1 MIPRRDS
8 HPAPAT
14 PHAPRGYPLTTAGL
28 RTATFSDGMHMYTER
43 LQILV
48 TPEERRKL
56 ESEAEHRGES
66 VGSLVRKAVDAAY
79 DPVDRDGRRR
89 ALGELRAIGER
100 NRGIVLSPD
109 ELEALIEDAR
119 TVELLDGTT

>member
-14 PHAPRGYPLTTAGL
+14 PTHLADTRSPPRVS

-48 TPEERRKL
+48 TPEQRRKL

-119 TVELLDGTT
+119 TVEFLDGTT

>member
-1 MIPRRDS
+1 VIPRRDS

-28 RTATFSDGMHMYTER
+28 RTATFSDGMHMHSER

-48 TPEERRKL
+48 TPEQRRKL

-66 VGSLVRKAVDAAY
+66 VGSLVARRSTRHTIPSTGMGVGVPWASSVRSASGTAASY
-79 DPVDRDGRRR
+79 FP
-89 ALGELRAIGER
+89 LT
-100 NRGIVLSPD
+100 SSKP
-109 ELEALIEDAR
+109 
-119 TVELLDGTT
+119 

>member
-48 TPEERRKL
+48 TPEQRRKL

-79 DPVDRDGRRR
+79 DPVDRDGP
-89 ALGELRAIGER
+89 LTEGSICLRACAEWIR
-100 NRGIVLSPD
+100 STRQP
-109 ELEALIEDAR
+109 
-119 TVELLDGTT
+119 